1 MNVLFWLYR
10 SSRTEIKIVLATL
23 AVLIVLP
30 MFAVVVVAASGVS
43 LVADA
48 LAFANPTTKMVDLF
62 DPNGNKVASIEL
74 STTWPTTGYVSDE
87 FGTHESWRKLLGL
100 GVHSGIDI
108 SNNFDTPITTFMDG
122 VVINN
127 DPIDDSPCG
136 KSVTI
141 QHKHNITSLYCH
153 LNQPAMLPIGT
164 TVSPGD
170 IIGYMGSTGT
180 STGSHLHF
188 TTKVYGILVNP
199 RIFMVGEPSAQ

>member
-1 MNVLFWLYR
+1 MEL
-10 SSRTEIKIVLATL
+10 KIVLSTL
-23 AVLIVLP
+23 AVLIFLP
-30 MFAVVVVAASGVS
+30 AAAVVVVAASGVS

-48 LAFANPTTKMVDLF
+48 LAFVNPTTKMVDLF

-87 FGTHESWRKLLGL
+87 FGTHESWRKALGL

-108 SNNFDTPITTFMDG
+108 SNSFDTPITTFMDG

-127 DPIDDSPCG
+127 DSVDDSPCG

-141 QHKHNITSLYCH
+141 QHVHNITSLYCH
-153 LNQPAMLPIGT
+153 LNNPAMLPIGSKVT
-164 TVSPGD
+164 PGD
-170 IIGYMGSTGT
+170 VIGYMGSTGT

-199 RIFMVGEPSAQ
+199 RIFMVGEPPAQ